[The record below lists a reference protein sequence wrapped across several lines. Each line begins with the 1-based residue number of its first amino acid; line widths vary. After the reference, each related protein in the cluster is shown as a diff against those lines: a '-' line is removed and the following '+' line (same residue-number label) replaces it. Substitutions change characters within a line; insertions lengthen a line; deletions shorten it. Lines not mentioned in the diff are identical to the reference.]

1 MNNYKNIQ
9 CVILHYVSVWI
20 NTSNNGGG
28 LYLRRSFESLCKK
41 YGTLTK
47 VFIRNGKVIG
57 AYWNKID
64 ATNSTKNVW
73 KVFQCV

>member
-1 MNNYKNIQ
+1 M
-9 CVILHYVSVWI
+9 LYVYFTKLFRMLVVKDI
-20 NTSNNGGG
+20 NEEMMEGG
-28 LYLRRSFESLCKK
+28 YFLRRSFESLCKK
-41 YGTLTK
+41 YGTPTK

-64 ATNSTKNVW
+64 TTNSTKNVW